1 MRILLFIGCCLLA
14 MVISPELSAQEDVK
28 TLHASARKYMQETDY
43 SNAAL
48 VLNKALTLEPSN
60 ADLQNDLLFTY
71 YLARN
76 YGKALELGKKLVS
89 SNNPDIRSYQ
99 ILGLTYRA
107 IEETK
112 EAEKLYKNGIRLF
125 SNSGVLYNEY
135 GEFLWNREKFE
146 AAVEQWEN
154 GIAADPNYSGNYYN
168 AAKHYYLTKDK
179 IWGLL
184 YGEIFVNLESY
195 SRRTPEIKELLLN
208 GYKKYFGNMGNL
220 EAPNPKNGFEMQVA
234 KLLDKQANSV
244 SSGINAASLTKLRS
258 RFILDWYEKEPVSF
272 PYRLFEY
279 HRQLLKEGYFEAYN
293 QWLFGAAQNLPEFQQ
308 WSQAHGNNYEAFLEY
323 QRGRVF
329 KLPSNQ
335 NYRFPASKK

>member
-1 MRILLFIGCCLLA
+1 MRSSVFLGICLACIFTTL
-14 MVISPELSAQEDVK
+14 ELSAQEDVK

-48 VLNKALTLEPSN
+48 VLNKALSLEPDN

-76 YGKALELGKKLVS
+76 YSKAIELGKQLIGKTT
-89 SNNPDIRSYQ
+89 PDIRSFQ
-99 ILGLTYRA
+99 LLGLSYRA

-112 EAEKLYKNGIRLF
+112 EAEKLYKNGIKLF
-125 SNSGVLYNEY
+125 PSSGVLYNEY
-135 GEFLWNREKFE
+135 GEYLWSKEKFE
-146 AAVEQWEN
+146 AAVEQWEK
-154 GIAADPNYSGNYYN
+154 GISSDPNYSGNYYN

-179 IWGLL
+179 IWALI

-208 GYKKYFGNMGNL
+208 GYKKYYTNMGSL
-220 EAPNPKNGFEMQVA
+220 TAPNPKNGFELA
-234 KLLDKQANSV
+234 FSAALDKQAGSV
-244 SSGINAASLTKLRS
+244 SGGINAASLTKLRS
-258 RFILDWYEKEPVSF
+258 RFILDWYQKEPVSYPF
-272 PYRLFEY
+272 RLFDY

-293 QWLFGAAQNLPEFQQ
+293 QWLFGAAQNLPAFQQ
-308 WSQAHGNNYEAFLEY
+308 WTQANATNYEAFLQF

-329 KLPSNQ
+329 KLPANQ
-335 NYRFPASKK
+335 DYRWLQAK